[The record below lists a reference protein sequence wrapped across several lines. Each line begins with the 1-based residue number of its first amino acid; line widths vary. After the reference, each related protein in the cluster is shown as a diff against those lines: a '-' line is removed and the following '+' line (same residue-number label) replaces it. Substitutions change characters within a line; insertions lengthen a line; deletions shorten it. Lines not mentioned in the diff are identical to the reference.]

1 MLGLAGAA
9 DVGGSRSVTGGLESG
24 LLSRAP
30 ASERERRTVIAMMI
44 AYVGLMLAV
53 VPWAAVQGPALPTSV
68 AVFTTGMIVAE
79 LATVSLLA
87 GQIYREPDR
96 SILLIAC
103 AYLYSA
109 LMAAAH
115 ILTFPGAIVPNEPVF
130 GGIQLT
136 SYVYNAWRIGFAAL
150 ILAAMLMEARK
161 APRNSPAWRLAV
173 WLVLAAVAAIVVVAL
188 TAAWLA
194 EASLPVVVSA
204 GRFTMLGLAGSWV
217 AFGLGLLGLAAVAIR
232 TRGRTVLH
240 LWLLVALTTFC
251 GDMFIGTFS
260 GGRFTLGWYV
270 GRASYF
276 VSAFV
281 LLVLFLRFFAVQQQR
296 SVAAARMLRE
306 RTMSLQLEIVRRSE
320 AESSLVQAQ
329 KIEGLGQLTGGIAH
343 DFNNVLAAIVGNL
356 DLLRRRPLDERA
368 SRFVDNALAASDR
381 GRTLASQ
388 LLVFSRAQR
397 IELKALVVTD
407 VIRGMQELLTRTLG
421 KGIRTVLT
429 LDAAP
434 LMVMSE
440 QTQLELAILNLA
452 LNARDAMP
460 DGGELTIAVAPFGVR
475 DDPELPTGHY
485 VRLSVSDTGSG
496 MTPEVMARAFEPFF
510 TTKGPG
516 KGTGLGL
523 SQVFGL
529 ARRGSGVVRIESKPA
544 SGTTVHMI
552 LRQTDG
558 IPEPAKRAETEASSS
573 DMLPISV
580 LVVDDDH
587 DVREVLKSILSELGF
602 VATEAADGA
611 AGLAELDR
619 SKPDLLLVD
628 YAMPGMNGAEFV
640 KRARHQIGD
649 LPAVFVTG
657 YADSD
662 GIESV
667 LGKDA
672 LVLRKP
678 FRAAELQT
686 VLGEA
691 IRRHQRDEAL

>member
-1 MLGLAGAA
+1 MGEG
-9 DVGGSRSVTGGLESG
+9 RSVTGGLESG
-24 LLSRAP
+24 LLSRSP
-30 ASERERRTVIAMMI
+30 ASERERRTVIAMMVG
-44 AYVGLMLAV
+44 YVALMLIV
-53 VPWAAVQGPALPTSV
+53 LPWATVQGPALPTSV
-68 AVFTTGMIVAE
+68 AVFTTGMVVAE
-79 LATVSLLA
+79 LATVFLLA
-87 GQIYREPDR
+87 GQIYREPDT

-109 LMAAAH
+109 LMATAH
-115 ILTFPGAIVPNEPVF
+115 ILTFPGAIIPGEPVF

-150 ILAAMLMEARK
+150 ILAAMLMEAGR

-173 WLVLAAVAAIVVVAL
+173 WLVLAAIAAIVILGL

-194 EASLPVVVSA
+194 EASLPVAVLA
-204 GRFTMLGLAGSWV
+204 GRFTMLGLVASWA
-217 AFGLGLLGLAAVAIR
+217 AFGLGLLGLAAVVMQ

-240 LWLLVALTTFC
+240 LWLMLAMTTFC
-251 GDMFIGTFS
+251 GDMFVSTFG
-260 GGRFTLGWYV
+260 GGRFTLGWYAAR
-270 GRASYF
+270 GSAF
-276 VSAFV
+276 VSGFV

-296 SVAAARMLRE
+296 LVATARTLRE
-306 RTMSLQLEIVRRSE
+306 RSMSLQLEIARRSE

-343 DFNNVLAAIVGNL
+343 DFNNVLAAIIGNL
-356 DLLRRRPLDERA
+356 DLLRRRPIADERA
-368 SRFVDNALAASDR
+368 SRYVDNALTAADR

-397 IELKALVVTD
+397 IELKALMVTD

-421 KGIRTVLT
+421 SGIRTVLE

-434 LMVMSE
+434 LKVMSE

-460 DGGELTIAVAPFGVR
+460 DGGQLTIAVTPFEGK
-475 DDPELPTGHY
+475 DDPELATGSY

-496 MTPEVMARAFEPFF
+496 MTAEVASRAFEPFF

-523 SQVFGL
+523 AQVFGL
-529 ARRGSGVVRIESKPA
+529 ARRGGGTVRIDSKPG
-544 SGTTVHMI
+544 SGTAVHMV
-552 LRQTDG
+552 LRQTEQH
-558 IPEPAKRAETEASSS
+558 PEPVKRAEAPGDTP
-573 DMLPISV
+573 DLQPMSV

-587 DVREVLKSILSELGF
+587 DVREVLTSQLSDLGF
-602 VATEAADGA
+602 AAMEAADGA
-611 AGLAELDR
+611 AGLAALDR
-619 SKPDLLLVD
+619 WRPDLLLVD

-640 KRARHQIGD
+640 KRARDQIGD

-691 IRRHQRDEAL
+691 IRRQQRDAAL